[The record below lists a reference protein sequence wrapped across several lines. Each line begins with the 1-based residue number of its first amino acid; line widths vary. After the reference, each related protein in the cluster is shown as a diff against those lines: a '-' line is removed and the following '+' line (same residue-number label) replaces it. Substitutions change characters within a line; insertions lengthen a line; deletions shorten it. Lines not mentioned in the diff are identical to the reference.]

1 MKTNSYSHLPT
12 SWETVLDIRTSLN
25 QFITGHRLCHTLSVE
40 KEAVDIAK
48 LLFPAFGIDEGY
60 LADVS
65 CAALLHDIT
74 KHFSLDEHI
83 EICKKYGID
92 LSDKAVMSPALL
104 HSKTGAYIAREK
116 FGINDVVFN
125 AVFNH
130 TSGCEEMDIIS
141 KIIFIADYIEP
152 TRSHDSCKQ
161 VRKMF
166 YDGISQG
173 VSPIQMLDKCIVKS
187 IDLTIDYLLKQNSL
201 IHIQTVLTRNCI
213 LAESALRQSV
223 EGI

>member
-1 MKTNSYSHLPT
+1 MMKESVYSHTPT
-12 SWETVLDIRTSLN
+12 SWETVLNIRTSLAHY
-25 QFITGHRLCHTLSVE
+25 ITGHRLCHTLSVE

-48 LLFPAFGIDEGY
+48 LLFPALGIDEGY

-92 LSDKAVMSPALL
+92 LSDKAVMSSALL

-116 FGINDVVFN
+116 FAVNDIVFN
-125 AVFNH
+125 AVLNH
-130 TSGCEEMDIIS
+130 TSGCEDMDLIS

-152 TRSHDSCKQ
+152 TRTHDSCKA
-161 VRKMF
+161 VRDEF
-166 YDGISQG
+166 YDGLKEG
-173 VSPIQMLDKCIVKS
+173 GNPLYVLDRCIIKS
-187 IDLTIDYLLKQNSL
+187 IDLTLSYLLKQNSL
-201 IHIQTVLTRNCI
+201 IHIQTVKTRNYL
-213 LAESALRQSV
+213 LADIALHKA
-223 EGI
+223 

>member
-1 MKTNSYSHLPT
+1 MDKLCVLRDEIKRNFSEKRAAHIFGCEETAAELARIYGADEYSA
-12 SWETVLDIRTSLN
+12 
-25 QFITGHRLCHTLSVE
+25 RL
-40 KEAVDIAK
+40 
-48 LLFPAFGIDEGY
+48 
-60 LADVS
+60 
-65 CAALLHDIT
+65 AALLHDIT